1 MVYNGYHPELS
12 LQNPSQLGPPDPQNK
27 RNGRNEKMK
36 TWKQAL
42 ALVLAL
48 VMALSLVA
56 LPSFAEGEEES
67 AGDTGMPYINGQ
79 GGTVEQNGL
88 VMSKTIKK
96 GENGQFLL
104 TLEAYATGS
113 TTTTT
118 TKKPVDIV
126 LVLDVSGSMDPA
138 VSNNDND
145 YIRDYDYTP
154 VYDLN
159 ARSTYYYQDANG
171 QYQQAYYC
179 DGKYWGWD
187 TEPHHT
193 PGWYSEN
200 HQNNLGNC
208 QGETGTRLTPKTSAS
223 DADTSHTQFYTR
235 TEKSKTAKITAL
247 KTAVNAFIDN
257 VAKES
262 PDSSIAIVK
271 FAGESTDAI
280 GDDTHTEYHN
290 NTSAECNF
298 TQIVKKL
305 TTVDAAGATEL
316 KEAVNKLAAKGPTSA
331 DRGMEHAKNII
342 QSDPN
347 KDRQKVVVMFT
358 DGAPTHWNGGDFDT
372 VANGA
377 IAASKSI
384 KEAGATVYTIGCF
397 GTTPSSDTDTYMN
410 YVSSNYPNATS
421 MTSGGAK
428 ADPANYYKTVSSAAD
443 LNNIFTDIS
452 HTIGGTDVKLTS
464 TSVLRDVISDSFTL
478 PEGYKDGDI
487 TAYSVDCMGKNGDT
501 YTWANTPDAGKYTVT
516 VDPSDNKTINVTGF
530 SYADNWVD
538 QFGVKDSPS
547 GGTSHGKKLVV
558 EIPIVPEQDATGS
571 VKTNGDASGIYA
583 DSTVKDP
590 VEKFPSPVVY
600 IPYFTVTHVASTVDS
615 ATGANK
621 GEVRASKNYPL
632 WCYKEFDLTS
642 VVTANYLY
650 GGTFESDCATVH
662 HDVQGNPMKLNPT
675 ENATYYIWEV
685 PNTYLTPRNYN
696 VWRHLPENNG
706 QKTVVRLY
714 PLTTADRIRYK
725 QVGFVIDGQDY
736 VSGCDEFNVT
746 INNTPTLYQ
755 TAVAKQNGQHY
766 QTLYLDK
773 GTIRASNTAIDE
785 SGLVSGQHIDDG
797 CLAGIKLDANGMSEF
812 KTTGVTFRPYWITLD
827 NVKVYGTTA
836 RTCTYVAGSESPSVS
851 DDKTSLSCVYMG
863 DTVTTQAMSFAKSFT
878 MADSQPAVDESL
890 TVTVV
895 DGSNTTQVKVAP
907 NGSVRDQV
915 AYQAPAGKVFAGWF
929 ADQAYTT
936 PADLDQVTQDT
947 TIYAKYVS
955 DSYLDLAYSRTGLFR
970 LRGVTLISAVDNP
983 ANYQASGIMVNGQK
997 LDVSYASRYRI
1008 FKTPANL
1015 FGAARDAKLMLAD
1028 KSLSGTGT
1036 LEVTPYWITLD
1047 GTEVHGITHSLHYNT
1062 RTIWE

>member
-1 MVYNGYHPELS
+1 
-12 LQNPSQLGPPDPQNK
+12 
-27 RNGRNEKMK
+27 MK
-36 TWKQAL
+36 TWKRAL

-56 LPSFAEGEEES
+56 LPSFAAGEGDS
-67 AGDTGMPYINGQ
+67 AGLPNGVSVVNPGGPTEGVTGM
-79 GGTVEQNGL
+79 E
-88 VMSKTIKK
+88 MSKTLQLNADGKT
-96 GENGQFLL
+96 GTL
-104 TLEAYATGS
+104 TLEAYATGNS
-113 TTTTT
+113 QVVQ
-118 TKKPVDIV
+118 KNVPLDIV
-126 LVLDVSGSMDPA
+126 LVLDQSGSMAYTFSGNTKRQAALKNAVKNFISSVADKYDPETSDHRMA
-138 VSNNDND
+138 VVTFDSSASTLVNWTQVDGTGKDTLTTAIDGLPKSPEGGTQVGKGMQRAQTLLDN
-145 YIRDYDYTP
+145 
-154 VYDLN
+154 
-159 ARSTYYYQDANG
+159 STYKGSNPAQ
-171 QYQQAYYC
+171 
-179 DGKYWGWD
+179 
-187 TEPHHT
+187 
-193 PGWYSEN
+193 
-200 HQNNLGNC
+200 
-208 QGETGTRLTPKTSAS
+208 R
-223 DADTSHTQFYTR
+223 TQ
-235 TEKSKTAKITAL
+235 
-247 KTAVNAFIDN
+247 
-257 VAKES
+257 
-262 PDSSIAIVK
+262 
-271 FAGESTDAI
+271 
-280 GDDTHTEYHN
+280 
-290 NTSAECNF
+290 
-298 TQIVKKL
+298 
-305 TTVDAAGATEL
+305 
-316 KEAVNKLAAKGPTSA
+316 
-331 DRGMEHAKNII
+331 
-342 QSDPN
+342 
-347 KDRQKVVVMFT
+347 VVIMFT
-358 DGAPTHWNGGDFDT
+358 DGEPGNYDFDIS
-372 VANGA
+372 VANDA
-377 IAASKSI
+377 IKAAKTM
-384 KEAGATVYTIGCF
+384 KDNGVVVYTIGIF
-397 GTTPSSDTDTYMN
+397 TGADPSQLYGTRRNANNDGSVGDYWNSETASANRYMN
-410 YVSSNYPNATS
+410 YVSSNF
-421 MTSGGAK
+421 
-428 ADPANYYKTVSSAAD
+428 KTAAD
-443 LNNIFTDIS
+443 LGLEDYYVYHRITKNYTRDSSNYYLAASDADGLNNVFSTIS
-452 HTIGGTDVKLTS
+452 STIGGSDSTLTA
-464 TSVLRDVISDSFTL
+464 TATMVDVISEYFQLPKNYLDSL
-478 PEGYKDGDI
+478 K
-487 TAYSVDCMGKNGDT
+487 A
-501 YTWANTPDAGKYTVT
+501 YTVPFT
-516 VDPSDNKTINVTGF
+516 GTDASGNRQWGANQTSYTPSVEGDKVSVTGF
-530 SYADNWVD
+530 NYSDNWVGFHTD
-538 QFGVKDSPS
+538 KD
-547 GGTSHGKKLVV
+547 GKQTARGSKMVL
-558 EIPIVPEQDATGS
+558 EIPIQVKDDTVDEVPTNDLNNSGILDG
-571 VKTNGDASGIYA
+571 NGDMFA
-583 DSTVKDP
+583 
-590 VEKFPSPVVY
+590 KFVSPVVKY
-600 IPYFTVTHVASTVDS
+600 AYFTVVPVTSSVNEN
-615 ATGANK
+615 G
-621 GEVRASKNYPL
+621 KNYGSPGQEKKVRL
-632 WCYKEFDLTS
+632 LDNPTYNLVNEVPKDF
-642 VVTANYLY
+642 LY
-650 GGTFESDCATVH
+650 GGTFNEEACTTVH
-662 HDVQGNPMKLNPT
+662 KDVQEQGNPMELNPT

-714 PLTTADRIRYK
+714 PLTAADRTLYK
-725 QVGFVIDGQDY
+725 QVGFVIDGQNY
-736 VSGCDEFNVT
+736 VSGCDEFNAT

-797 CLAGIKLDANGMSEF
+797 CLAGIKLDANGMIEF
-812 KTTGVTFRPYWITLD
+812 KATGVTFRPYWITLD

>member
-1 MVYNGYHPELS
+1 
-12 LQNPSQLGPPDPQNK
+12 
-27 RNGRNEKMK
+27 MK

-56 LPSFAEGEEES
+56 LPSFAEGEESTGLPNGVSVVNPGGPTE
-67 AGDTGMPYINGQ
+67 GVTGM
-79 GGTVEQNGL
+79 E
-88 VMSKTIKK
+88 MSKTLQLNADGKT
-96 GENGQFLL
+96 GTL
-104 TLEAYATGS
+104 TLEAYATGQS
-113 TTTTT
+113 QVVYSA
-118 TKKPVDIV
+118 KPVDIV
-126 LVLDVSGSMDPA
+126 LVLDVSGSMDDKVNGTKKIVALQNA
-138 VSNNDND
+138 VNSF
-145 YIRDYDYTP
+145 I
-154 VYDLN
+154 
-159 ARSTYYYQDANG
+159 
-171 QYQQAYYC
+171 
-179 DGKYWGWD
+179 D
-187 TEPHHT
+187 TVADKCKD
-193 PGWYSEN
+193 SE
-200 HQNNLGNC
+200 
-208 QGETGTRLTPKTSAS
+208 
-223 DADTSHTQFYTR
+223 
-235 TEKSKTAKITAL
+235 EKS
-247 KTAVNAFIDN
+247 N
-257 VAKES
+257 
-262 PDSSIAIVK
+262 IAIVK
-271 FAGESTDAI
+271 FSGNKTDKV
-280 GDDTHTEYHN
+280 GNDTYKKNGHIYNYSQTVKEL
-290 NTSAECNF
+290 TSVEQKDALKQAVNG
-298 TQIVKKL
+298 L
-305 TTVDAAGATEL
+305 TARGATC
-316 KEAVNKLAAKGPTSA
+316 A
-331 DRGMEHAKNII
+331 DYGMELARDILLKDT
-342 QSDPN
+342 SDNP
-347 KDRQKVVVMFT
+347 KVVIMFT
-358 DGAPTHWNGGDFDT
+358 DGTPTAFNGFEKP
-372 VANGA
+372 VADAA
-377 IAASKSI
+377 ISASHQI
-384 KEAGATVYTIGCF
+384 KANGATVYTVGIF
-397 GTTPSSDTDTYMN
+397 GDLNGFQKVYDTRDHEGSSDYQKIKPASNVVYGYMN
-410 YVSSNYPNATS
+410 AVSSNDTTS
-421 MTSGGAK
+421 TSLNLNNL
-428 ADPANYYKTVSSAAD
+428 DKTVHDKFMTASSAAELEKIFTQIGNETGGSDASLTDTATMVDVISEYFQLPDNYQSSLKAYTVPFTGTDASGNRQWGANQTDYTTSINVEGSKVSIAGFNYSDNWVGFHTANGTQTARGSKMVLEIPIQVKDGTVDEVPTND
-443 LNNIFTDIS
+443 LNNSGI
-452 HTIGGTDVKLTS
+452 L
-464 TSVLRDVISDSFTL
+464 
-478 PEGYKDGDI
+478 DG
-487 TAYSVDCMGKNGDT
+487 NGDMF
-501 YTWANTPDAGKYTVT
+501 A
-516 VDPSDNKTINVTGF
+516 
-530 SYADNWVD
+530 
-538 QFGVKDSPS
+538 
-547 GGTSHGKKLVV
+547 
-558 EIPIVPEQDATGS
+558 
-571 VKTNGDASGIYA
+571 
-583 DSTVKDP
+583 
-590 VEKFPSPVVY
+590 KFVSPVVKY
-600 IPYFTVTHVASTVDS
+600 AYFTVVPVISSVDENGKNQGNPG
-615 ATGANK
+615 TEKKVRLLDNPTYNLVN
-621 GEVRASKNYPL
+621 EVPKD
-632 WCYKEFDLTS
+632 F
-642 VVTANYLY
+642 LY
-650 GGTFESDCATVH
+650 GGTFNEETCTTVH
-662 HDVQGNPMKLNPT
+662 KDVQEQGNPMELNPT

-797 CLAGIKLDANGMSEF
+797 CLAGIKLDANGI

-836 RTCTYVAGSESPSVS
+836 RTCTYVAGSESTSVS

>member
-1 MVYNGYHPELS
+1 M
-12 LQNPSQLGPPDPQNK
+12 
-27 RNGRNEKMK
+27 
-36 TWKQAL
+36 
-42 ALVLAL
+42 
-48 VMALSLVA
+48 
-56 LPSFAEGEEES
+56 
-67 AGDTGMPYINGQ
+67 
-79 GGTVEQNGL
+79 
-88 VMSKTIKK
+88 
-96 GENGQFLL
+96 
-104 TLEAYATGS
+104 
-113 TTTTT
+113 
-118 TKKPVDIV
+118 DIV

>member
-1 MVYNGYHPELS
+1 
-12 LQNPSQLGPPDPQNK
+12 
-27 RNGRNEKMK
+27 MK
-36 TWKQAL
+36 TWKRAL

-56 LPSFAEGEEES
+56 LPSFAAGEGDS
-67 AGDTGMPYINGQ
+67 AGNGSPR
-79 GGTVEQNGL
+79 VEYAGESGKNNGGL
-88 VMSKTIKK
+88 VMTKTVRQTS
-96 GENGQFLL
+96 ESEFLL
-104 TLEAYATGS
+104 TLEAYATGE
-113 TTTTT
+113 TRTE
-118 TKKPVDIV
+118 TKDIPMDIV
-126 LVLDVSGSMDPA
+126 LVLDVSGSMDDPINGSGSQYKIDVLKSA
-138 VSNNDND
+138 V
-145 YIRDYDYTP
+145 
-154 VYDLN
+154 
-159 ARSTYYYQDANG
+159 NG
-171 QYQQAYYC
+171 FIDKVA
-179 DGKYWGWD
+179 
-187 TEPHHT
+187 
-193 PGWYSEN
+193 
-200 HQNNLGNC
+200 
-208 QGETGTRLTPKTSAS
+208 
-223 DADTSHTQFYTR
+223 
-235 TEKSKTAKITAL
+235 EKSP
-247 KTAVNAFIDN
+247 N
-257 VAKES
+257 
-262 PDSSIAIVK
+262 SSIAVVK
-271 FAGESTDAI
+271 FAGDEKTETGNDKYTDYWGYTYNYSQTVI
-280 GDDTHTEYHN
+280 G
-290 NTSAECNF
+290 
-298 TQIVKKL
+298 L
-305 TTVDAAGATEL
+305 TAAGTGAAAL
-316 KEAVNKLAAKGPTSA
+316 KDAVNALDPDGSTAA
-331 DRGMEHAKNII
+331 DYGMNRAKSII
-342 QSDPN
+342 DSVKNNDH
-347 KDRQKVVVMFT
+347 QKVVIMFT
-358 DGAPTHWNGGDFDT
+358 DGEPNHSNGFSTT
-372 VANGA
+372 VANDA
-377 IAASKSI
+377 IKASKSI
-384 KEAGATVYTIGCF
+384 KGAGATVYTIGCF
-397 GTTPSSDTDTYMN
+397 SKTYKDTENVPKYMN
-410 YVSSNYPNATS
+410 RVSSNYLDATT
-421 MTSGGAK
+421 MRDGTKTSS
-428 ADPANYYKTVSSAAD
+428 DYYKTVSSAED
-443 LNNIFTDIS
+443 LNNIFQDIS
-452 HTIGGTDVKLTS
+452 HTIGGTTVTLGS

-487 TAYSVDCMGKNGDT
+487 KAYSVSCTGKNGDT

-516 VDPSDNKTINVTGF
+516 VDPSDNKTINVTDF

-583 DSTVKDP
+583 TGVDGEEP
-590 VEKFPSPVVY
+590 VQTFPSPVVY
-600 IPYFTVTHVASTVDS
+600 IPYFTVVHVESNVNDQ
-615 ATGANK
+615 G
-621 GEVRASKNYPL
+621 KNFGQETDRKDYPL
-632 WCYKEFDLTS
+632 WCYKEFNLTS
-642 VVTANYLY
+642 VVPDGYLY

>member
-1 MVYNGYHPELS
+1 MDTS
-12 LQNPSQLGPPDPQNK
+12 LGLTQVKNAVSGL
-27 RNGRNEKMK
+27 
-36 TWKQAL
+36 QA
-42 ALVLAL
+42 
-48 VMALSLVA
+48 
-56 LPSFAEGEEES
+56 G
-67 AGDTGMPYINGQ
+67 GDTYP
-79 GGTVEQNGL
+79 
-88 VMSKTIKK
+88 
-96 GENGQFLL
+96 
-104 TLEAYATGS
+104 ATG
-113 TTTTT
+113 
-118 TKKPVDIV
+118 
-126 LVLDVSGSMDPA
+126 LDMANS
-138 VSNNDND
+138 
-145 YIRDYDYTP
+145 IF
-154 VYDLN
+154 
-159 ARSTYYYQDANG
+159 DANPISGDG
-171 QYQQAYYC
+171 Q
-179 DGKYWGWD
+179 
-187 TEPHHT
+187 
-193 PGWYSEN
+193 
-200 HQNNLGNC
+200 
-208 QGETGTRLTPKTSAS
+208 
-223 DADTSHTQFYTR
+223 
-235 TEKSKTAKITAL
+235 
-247 KTAVNAFIDN
+247 
-257 VAKES
+257 
-262 PDSSIAIVK
+262 
-271 FAGESTDAI
+271 
-280 GDDTHTEYHN
+280 
-290 NTSAECNF
+290 
-298 TQIVKKL
+298 
-305 TTVDAAGATEL
+305 
-316 KEAVNKLAAKGPTSA
+316 
-331 DRGMEHAKNII
+331 RG
-342 QSDPN
+342 
-347 KDRQKVVVMFT
+347 RVVIMFT
-358 DGAPTHWNGGDFDT
+358 DGYPAENGTDNINYTLCDK
-372 VANGA
+372 A
-377 IAASKSI
+377 IASAQTSKRTY
-384 KEAGATVYTIGCF
+384 GATVYTVGIFSGAN
-397 GTTPSSDTDTYMN
+397 PNSNIDTNFDYGNRRDAEKQLVAANRYMH
-410 YVSSNYPNATS
+410 YTSSNFQNAKS
-421 MTSGGAK
+421 LRNGGEKSGSSYYLA
-428 ADPANYYKTVSSAAD
+428 ASNANS
-443 LNNIFTDIS
+443 LNDVFKSIS
-452 HTIGGTDVKLTS
+452 QTIGSTPVELTR

-478 PEGYKDGDI
+478 PEGYTDGDI
-487 TAYSVDCMGKNGDT
+487 KAYSVSCESSTKNADGTYT
-501 YTWANTPDAGKYTVT
+501 YTWKTTPDADKYDVT
-516 VDPSDNKTINVTGF
+516 VADDNKTINVTDF
-530 SYADNWVD
+530 DYAANWVD
-538 QFGVKDSPS
+538 QYDV
-547 GGTSHGKKLVV
+547 GGSKSHGKKLVV
-558 EIPIVPEQDATGS
+558 EIPIVLDPDATGS
-571 VKTNGDASGIYA
+571 VDTNGPASGIYA
-583 DSTVKDP
+583 SADAETAFANFKTPTVYVP
-590 VEKFPSPVVY
+590 F
-600 IPYFTVTHVASTVDS
+600 FTVTHVASTVDS

-632 WCYKEFDLTS
+632 WCYKEFNLTS

-650 GGTFESDCATVH
+650 GGTFNEETCTTVH
-662 HDVQGNPMKLNPT
+662 KDVQEQGNPMELNPT

-714 PLTTADRIRYK
+714 PLTAADRTLYK
-725 QVGFVIDGQDY
+725 QVGFVIDDKDY

-755 TAVAKQNGQHY
+755 TAVAEQNGQHY

-797 CLAGIKLDANGMSEF
+797 CLAGIKLDANGMIKF

-836 RTCTYVAGSESPSVS
+836 RTCTYVAGSESTSVS

-936 PADLDQVTQDT
+936 PADLDQVTEDT

-997 LDVSYASRYRI
+997 IDVSYASRYRI

>member
-1 MVYNGYHPELS
+1 
-12 LQNPSQLGPPDPQNK
+12 
-27 RNGRNEKMK
+27 MK

-56 LPSFAEGEEES
+56 LPSFAADEEDS
-67 AGDTGMPYINGQ
+67 AGLPNGVSVVNPGGPTEGVTGM
-79 GGTVEQNGL
+79 E
-88 VMSKTIKK
+88 MSKTLQLNADGKT
-96 GENGQFLL
+96 GTL
-104 TLEAYATGS
+104 TLEAYATGNS
-113 TTTTT
+113 QVLQ
-118 TKKPVDIV
+118 KEVPLDIV
-126 LVLDVSGSMDPA
+126 LVLDQSGSMAYTFSGNTKRQAALKNAVKNFISSVADKYDPETSDHRMA
-138 VSNNDND
+138 VVTFDSSASTLVNWTQVDGTGKDTLTTAIDGLPKSPEGGTQVGKGMQRAQTLLDN
-145 YIRDYDYTP
+145 
-154 VYDLN
+154 
-159 ARSTYYYQDANG
+159 STYKGSNPAQ
-171 QYQQAYYC
+171 
-179 DGKYWGWD
+179 
-187 TEPHHT
+187 
-193 PGWYSEN
+193 
-200 HQNNLGNC
+200 
-208 QGETGTRLTPKTSAS
+208 R
-223 DADTSHTQFYTR
+223 TQ
-235 TEKSKTAKITAL
+235 
-247 KTAVNAFIDN
+247 
-257 VAKES
+257 
-262 PDSSIAIVK
+262 
-271 FAGESTDAI
+271 
-280 GDDTHTEYHN
+280 
-290 NTSAECNF
+290 
-298 TQIVKKL
+298 
-305 TTVDAAGATEL
+305 
-316 KEAVNKLAAKGPTSA
+316 
-331 DRGMEHAKNII
+331 
-342 QSDPN
+342 
-347 KDRQKVVVMFT
+347 VVIMFT
-358 DGAPTHWNGGDFDT
+358 DGEPGDYGFDIS
-372 VANGA
+372 VANDA
-377 IAASKSI
+377 IKAAKTM
-384 KEAGATVYTIGCF
+384 KDNGVVVYTIGIF
-397 GTTPSSDTDTYMN
+397 TGAEPSQLYGGSGNGAVGEYWDWSDTDSAAANRFMN
-410 YVSSNYPNATS
+410 YVSSNF
-421 MTSGGAK
+421 K
-428 ADPANYYKTVSSAAD
+428 AAAD
-443 LNNIFTDIS
+443 LGLDYYYYYYSYYYYRITKNYTRDSSNYYLTASDAAGLNNVFSSIS
-452 HTIGGTDVKLTS
+452 STIGGSDATLTG
-464 TSVLRDVISDSFTL
+464 TATMVDVISEYFQLPKNYLDSL
-478 PEGYKDGDI
+478 K
-487 TAYSVDCMGKNGDT
+487 A
-501 YTWANTPDAGKYTVT
+501 YTVPFT
-516 VDPSDNKTINVTGF
+516 GTDASGNRQWGANQTRYTPSVEGDKVSVTGF
-530 SYADNWVD
+530 NYSDNWVGFHTD
-538 QFGVKDSPS
+538 KD
-547 GGTSHGKKLVV
+547 GKQTARGSKMVL
-558 EIPIVPEQDATGS
+558 EIPIQVKDDTVGEVPTNDLNNSGILDG
-571 VKTNGDASGIYA
+571 NGDMFA
-583 DSTVKDP
+583 
-590 VEKFPSPVVY
+590 KFVSPVVKY
-600 IPYFTVTHVASTVDS
+600 AYFTVVPVTSSVDENGKNQ
-615 ATGANK
+615 GAPGTEKKVRLLDNPTYNLVN
-621 GEVRASKNYPL
+621 EVPKD
-632 WCYKEFDLTS
+632 F
-642 VVTANYLY
+642 LY
-650 GGTFESDCATVH
+650 GGTFNEETCTTVH
-662 HDVQGNPMKLNPT
+662 KDVQEQGNPMELNPT

-714 PLTTADRIRYK
+714 PLTAADRTLYK
-725 QVGFVIDGQDY
+725 QVGFVIDDKDY

-755 TAVAKQNGQHY
+755 TAVAEQNGQHY

-797 CLAGIKLDANGMSEF
+797 CLAGIKLDANGMIKF

-836 RTCTYVAGSESPSVS
+836 RTCTYVAGSESTSVS

-936 PADLDQVTQDT
+936 PADLDQVTEDT

-997 LDVSYASRYRI
+997 IDVSYASRYRI

>member
-1 MVYNGYHPELS
+1 
-12 LQNPSQLGPPDPQNK
+12 
-27 RNGRNEKMK
+27 MK
-36 TWKQAL
+36 TWKRAL

-56 LPSFAEGEEES
+56 LPSFAEGEEDS
-67 AGDTGMPYINGQ
+67 AGNDGMPYIEENGH
-79 GGTVEQNGL
+79 GGTVTKDGL

-96 GENGQFLL
+96 TGDSQFLL

-118 TKKPVDIV
+118 STAPVDIV
-126 LVLDVSGSMDPA
+126 LVLDVSGSMD
-138 VSNNDND
+138 D
-145 YIRDYDYTP
+145 YMETYSIST
-154 VYDLN
+154 N
-159 ARSTYYYQDANG
+159 GTYYYYDEGGFLGYNAG
-171 QYQQAYYC
+171 YKRAYYC
-179 DGKYWGWD
+179 SSC
-187 TEPHHT
+187 E
-193 PGWYSEN
+193 GWYTKN
-200 HQNNLGNC
+200 HSQYDH
-208 QGETGTRLTPKTSAS
+208 GTRLTPKTSANDS
-223 DADTSHTQFYTR
+223 GIQFYVTKME
-235 TEKSKTAKITAL
+235 TLKS
-247 KTAVNAFIDN
+247 AVNGFIDS
-257 VAKES
+257 VAAKS
-262 PDSSIAIVK
+262 ADSQIAIVK
-271 FAGESTDAI
+271 FAGDKRDI
-280 GDDTHTEYHN
+280 VGNDTYEKGGYTYN
-290 NTSAECNF
+290 YS
-298 TQIVKKL
+298 QIVQNL
-305 TTVDAAGATEL
+305 TTVDETGASSLKTAVNGLIAAGTT
-316 KEAVNKLAAKGPTSA
+316 LANY
-331 DRGMEHAKNII
+331 GMEHAQTII
-342 QSDPN
+342 N
-347 KDRQKVVVMFT
+347 GAKDNGRQKVVVMFT
-358 DGAPTHWNGGDFDT
+358 DGEPNGIKKVSGFEKE

-410 YVSSNYPNATS
+410 YVSSNYPNAAS
-421 MTSGGAK
+421 MDNGGTK
-428 ADPANYYKTVSSAAD
+428 ANPANYYKTVSSAAD
-443 LNNIFTDIS
+443 LNNIFQDIS
-452 HTIGGTDVKLTS
+452 HTIGGTTVTLGS
-464 TSVLRDVISDSFTL
+464 TSVLRDVISDYFKL
-478 PEGYKDGDI
+478 PEGADKNSI
-487 TAYSVDCMGKNGDT
+487 TAYSVDCTAVNDDGT
-501 YTWANTPDAGKYTVT
+501 YTWSANHDGTKYSVT
-516 VDPSDNKTINVTGF
+516 VEGKTIKVTDF
-530 SYADNWVD
+530 DYAANWV
-538 QFGVKDSPS
+538 GKDTTTGKMHTPA
-547 GGTSHGKKLVV
+547 KKLVV
-558 EIPIVPEQDATGS
+558 EIPIVPEQNAIGS

-632 WCYKEFDLTS
+632 WCYKEFNLTS
-642 VVTANYLY
+642 VVTANHLY
-650 GGTFESDCATVH
+650 GGTFNEETCTTVH
-662 HDVQGNPMKLNPT
+662 KDVQEQGNPMELNPT

-685 PNTYLTPRNYN
+685 PDTYLRPFTFY
-696 VWRHLPENNG
+696 VWQHVDG
-706 QKTVVRLY
+706 KKTVTKLY
-714 PLTTADRIRYK
+714 PLVGVDRTKYAN
-725 QVGFVIDGQDY
+725 VGFSVCWGTSYNKDNAVDIP
-736 VSGCDEFNVT
+736 SRCDELSTGAQAGTAEVYQYLLATKSGVPVESWYLKNGTATKYKGDITTTET
-746 INNTPTLYQ
+746 I
-755 TAVAKQNGQHY
+755 
-766 QTLYLDK
+766 
-773 GTIRASNTAIDE
+773 IDE
-785 SGLVSGQHIDDG
+785 G
-797 CLAGIKLDANGMSEF
+797 CIGGFRLDAQQFENF
-812 KTTGVTFRPYWITLD
+812 KSDGITYRPYWITLD
-827 NVKVYGTTA
+827 GVRVDSVRSRTLTFQKGSETPIYNPSQTGKYSAGYTYVNPPTA
-836 RTCTYVAGSESPSVS
+836 QTLSFRTCMLA
-851 DDKTSLSCVYMG
+851 D
-863 DTVTTQAMSFAKSFT
+863 
-878 MADSQPAVDESL
+878 DSQPVVDERL